1 MKIKHLLILTLI
13 SLSWSFADVLLRIDG
28 YTLSRKEFES
38 LFSSYWRDIFH
49 IPIHRASAS
58 DRRDFL
64 IEYARCKL
72 VLLGAREENLSV
84 GEEKL
89 KLALRERIGKLSV
102 PPVVKELLRCE
113 LTVERVMEET
123 QSDIDLSEEALRA
136 YYILNKRDFYFPD
149 RIMLLRVFVKDQSKL
164 STVRNILDYSDKVY
178 IKGVVLGKPMWYS
191 LQTLPI
197 VIKRSLPSYR
207 KGEVS
212 KPIPVEGGYL
222 LVKVLD
228 RKKAGILP
236 FEEAKGMIRDKI
248 VKEYKEEVLRR
259 WLRNVAQRHHI
270 ELNTES
276 LF

>member
-84 GEEKL
+84 GEEEL

>member
-84 GEEKL
+84 GEEEL

-102 PPVVKELLRCE
+102 PSVVKELLRCE

-191 LQTLPI
+191 LQTLPT

>member
-84 GEEKL
+84 GEEEL

-123 QSDIDLSEEALRA
+123 QSEIDLSEEALRA

-178 IKGVVLGKPMWYS
+178 IKGVAVGKPMWYS
-191 LQTLPI
+191 LQTLPT